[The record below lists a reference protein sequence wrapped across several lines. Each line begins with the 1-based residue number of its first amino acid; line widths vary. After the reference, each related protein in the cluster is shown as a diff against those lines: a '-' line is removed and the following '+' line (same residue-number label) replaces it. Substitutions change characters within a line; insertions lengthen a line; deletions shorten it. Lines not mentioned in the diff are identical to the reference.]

1 MVVLDAFPFALAG
14 LLFILFLPALCLGTW
29 PTLAKS
35 TDSLAHQLLV
45 GFSHWAVWKQSRG
58 WKEIEGRVFTSGLP
72 LCEVAA
78 FLYWRPLQVPHPTAT
93 ISKFGQLLHP
103 LAPLGPEVI
112 ITHHYH
118 WPQDTVAFLNGF
130 PNSATLLSNALQL
143 PSFSEPPVS
152 C

>member
-1 MVVLDAFPFALAG
+1 MVVLDAFPFALSG
-14 LLFILFLPALCLGTW
+14 PLFILFLPALCLGTW
-29 PTLAKS
+29 PMLAKS

-45 GFSHWAVWKQSRG
+45 GFSHQEVWKQSKG

-72 LCEVAA
+72 LCGVAA
-78 FLYWRPLQVPHPTAT
+78 FLYWRPLQAPYPIAT
-93 ISKFGQLLHP
+93 ISKFGKLLHP

-112 ITHHYH
+112 ITHHY
-118 WPQDTVAFLNGF
+118 PPNAVAFLTGF

-143 PSFSEPPVS
+143 PSFSEPPIS